1 VEQQMAVATGTQ
13 VQHTSLYTKEQFSRR
28 NETVWT
34 LVQGIL
40 APLQFLAFLIS
51 LVLVMRYMLSGAG
64 YEVATASILIKT
76 GLLYT
81 IMLTGAIWEKIVF
94 GQYLFAPAFFWEDL
108 VSFAVIG
115 LHTAYVIML
124 WQGKFT
130 SDVLMWT
137 ALAAYAV
144 YVINAGQFLWKLR
157 LARRDAEQRI

>member
-1 VEQQMAVATGTQ
+1 MAEATGTHVRQ
-13 VQHTSLYTKEQFSRR
+13 TPLYTEEQFSRR

-34 LVQGIL
+34 AVQGIL
-40 APLQFLAFLIS
+40 APLQFLAFLVS
-51 LVLVMRYMLSGAG
+51 LVLVVRYMMTGVG

-115 LHTAYVIML
+115 LHTAYVLML
-124 WQGKFT
+124 WQGTFT
-130 SDVLMWT
+130 SDTLIWT